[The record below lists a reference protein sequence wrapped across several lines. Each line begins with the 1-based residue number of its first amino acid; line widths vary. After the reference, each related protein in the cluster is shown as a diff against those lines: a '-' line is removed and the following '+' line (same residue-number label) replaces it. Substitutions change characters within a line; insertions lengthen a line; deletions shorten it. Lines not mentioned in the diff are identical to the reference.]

1 MTDSDDITFI
11 RELFLNLLGREGGA
25 EEESSWVAAVRS
37 GISDRDIFRS
47 FINSIEYI
55 AMSRRLFPPAI
66 IIRPSSIRRKRENS
80 GPTDGQAPQSILPA

>member
-1 MTDSDDITFI
+1 MTDSDDISFI

-47 FINSIEYI
+47 FINSSEYI
-55 AMSRRLFPPAI
+55 AMSRVRTAFPSGHYHSPVIDPSDLLRRAI
-66 IIRPSSIRRKRENS
+66 RHC
-80 GPTDGQAPQSILPA
+80 T